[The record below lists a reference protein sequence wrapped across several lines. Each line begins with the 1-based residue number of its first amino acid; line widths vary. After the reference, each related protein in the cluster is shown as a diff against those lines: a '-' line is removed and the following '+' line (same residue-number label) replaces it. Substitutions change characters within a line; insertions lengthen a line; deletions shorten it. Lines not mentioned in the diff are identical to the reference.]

1 MTGCDGR
8 DLRNKNQVLGETSV
22 GPYHYVDAWSLIKL
36 HPFNHTRT
44 FSTAY
49 LRFFSIAF
57 G

>member
-8 DLRNKNQVLGETSV
+8 DLRNKNQVLGETSG
-22 GPYHYVDAWSLIKL
+22 GPYHYVCLVPDKL